1 MLAYFECFNTVQI
14 APACLGRIFQ
24 YGRIYLYFTDNDIY
38 ICCMHSPHLI
48 SIIKCHRHLAHW
60 QFPLTAT
67 LQFKQQFVL
76 DKTPLQMDLIRFS
89 SHHHSSSITHWED
102 VNWLTN
108 STTWSI
114 GIALWRYYSN
124 KWWWGTRIKC
134 KYRYMWNVNRHA
146 SIEIF
151 FAHKHG
157 LFELC

>member
-38 ICCMHSPHLI
+38 IYCMHSPHLI

-89 SHHHSSSITHWED
+89 SHHHSNSITHWED
-102 VNWLTN
+102 VN
-108 STTWSI
+108 
-114 GIALWRYYSN
+114 
-124 KWWWGTRIKC
+124 
-134 KYRYMWNVNRHA
+134 
-146 SIEIF
+146 
-151 FAHKHG
+151 
-157 LFELC
+157 